1 MAASTLRILRSSSR
15 LTSVFSPAYQCR
27 HLSLQEYQSKQLMQD
42 YGINIQRFQIV
53 ENKGDVD
60 KAVQGLNKQC
70 GKVNEYVIKAQIL
83 AGGRG
88 KGHFK
93 ESGLKGGVKLTKD
106 SKQVADFVS
115 KMLGYKLVTHQTP
128 EDGVKVQRVMIAE
141 ALDIAKET
149 YLAFLMARQKDHEGP
164 ICVYSPKGGVDIEQV
179 SEESPEAI
187 FTSFIDIDSGLS
199 AEEAMKIAK
208 KLEFEPQYLEEAKN
222 QIMKLYNLFLKVDAT
237 QVEVNPFGQTPDG
250 RIVCFDAKLSF
261 DDNAQYRQEKIF
273 QMGDTMES
281 DPREVDAGKHNLN
294 YIGLDGNIGCL
305 VNGAGLAMATMDLIK
320 LHGGEPAN
328 FLDVG
333 GNVKE
338 NQVQEAFRILSADRK
353 VKAILVNIFG
363 GIVNCAT
370 IANGIINACRN
381 IKLSIPLVVRLEG
394 TNADEARR
402 LLKDSN
408 LPITAADSLEDAAR
422 KAVECLKK

>member
-1 MAASTLRILRSSSR
+1 M
-15 LTSVFSPAYQCR
+15 
-27 HLSLQEYQSKQLMQD
+27 
-42 YGINIQRFQIV
+42 
-53 ENKGDVD
+53 
-60 KAVQGLNKQC
+60 
-70 GKVNEYVIKAQIL
+70 NEYVIKAQIL

-88 KGHFK
+88 KGTFK
-93 ESGLKGGVKLTKD
+93 ENGFKGGVQLTKD
-106 SKQVADFVS
+106 PKKVGDLVIN
-115 KMLGYKLVTHQTP
+115 MLGNHLVTHQTTA
-128 EDGVKVQRVMIAE
+128 DGVLVQRVSVAE

-149 YLAFLMARQKDHEGP
+149 YIAFLMARQKEHEGP
-164 ICVYSPKGGVDIEQV
+164 VCVYSPQGGMDIEEV
-179 SEESPEAI
+179 SAKSPDKI
-187 FTSFIDIDSGLS
+187 FQSFIDIHKGLEP
-199 AEEAMKIAK
+199 EEALKIAK
-208 KLEFEPQYLEEAKN
+208 NLQFEEKYLEEAKQ
-222 QIMKLYNLFLKVDAT
+222 QILKLYNLFIKVDAT

-261 DDNAQYRQEKIF
+261 DDNAQFRQKRIF
-273 QMGDTMES
+273 DMGDTMES
-281 DPREVDAGKHNLN
+281 DPREVDAAQHNLN

-338 NQVQEAFRILSADRK
+338 DQVQEAFRILNADKK

-370 IANGIINACRN
+370 IANGIINASRN
-381 IKLSIPLVVRLEG
+381 IKLTIPLVVRLEG
-394 TNADEARR
+394 TNAEEARR
-402 LLKDSN
+402 LLKESK
-408 LPITAADSLEDAAR
+408 LPITAATSLEDAAR